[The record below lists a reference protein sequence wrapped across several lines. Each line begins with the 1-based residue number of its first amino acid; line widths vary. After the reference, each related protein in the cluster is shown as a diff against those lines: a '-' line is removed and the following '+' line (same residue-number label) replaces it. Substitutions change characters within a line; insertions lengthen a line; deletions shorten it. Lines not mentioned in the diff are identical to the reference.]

1 MQRVL
6 RRNVPATAP
15 DPWTVDIYYE
25 EVRLHS
31 PDDPRRGPYVMPLVT
46 LRTNPCRWASNAG
59 CVMCGYHLGAR
70 RAEVHAEHL
79 IAQTRDAIRRLNPET
94 YPTLVFTS
102 NGSFLDPFEVPDDVR
117 PRLLTMLREAGFRFV
132 VMETRPEFI
141 TRERLRDIAK
151 AFSPDTPHGQKLPLS
166 ISFGVES
173 SSDFIQRY
181 CINKG
186 RRRKDYEAAFEL
198 LKSEG
203 YGFDCYVLLGK
214 PFLTAQEDV
223 ADALTTIRFAIEH
236 GAEYVFVMVTNMV
249 DYSLTAYLEERGRYR
264 LPSLWRAIDLLER
277 LDERERAVVQIKG
290 ISHAPVEPR
299 KYARTCEVCTEHVKG
314 ALNFWNMTG
323 EYEHIR
329 SIHPCS
335 CRDTYRREEW
345 EQASPLPLAE
355 RIYRAYETLAKELS
369 IDRKLLPDLAEMQA
383 QWVMEHPVE
392 AAQ

>member
-1 MQRVL
+1 MQHVL
-6 RRNVPATAP
+6 RRNVPAKAP
-15 DPWTVDIYYE
+15 DPWHVDIYYE
-25 EVRLHS
+25 EVRLHNA
-31 PDDPRRGPYVMPLVT
+31 DDPRQGPYVMPLVT

-70 RAEVHAEHL
+70 RATVHAEHL
-79 IAQTRDAIRRLNPET
+79 LAQTRDAIRRLNSEV
-94 YPTLVFTS
+94 YPALVFTS
-102 NGSFLDPFEVPDDVR
+102 NGSFLDPFEVPDDLR

-141 TRERLRDIAK
+141 TPERLREMAK
-151 AFSPDTPHGQKLPLS
+151 AFSPATPRGKKLPLS

-173 SSDFIQRY
+173 SSDFIQKY

-198 LKSEG
+198 LKTEG

-223 ADALTTIRFAIEH
+223 ADALSTIRFAIEH

-249 DYSLTAYLEERGRYR
+249 DYSLTSYLEEQGRYR
-264 LPSLWRAIDLLER
+264 LPSLWRAVDLLAR
-277 LDERERAVVQIKG
+277 LDAHERALVQIKG

-299 KYARTCEVCTEHVKG
+299 KYAHTCDICTEHVKG

-329 SIHPCS
+329 SIYPCA
-335 CRDTYRREEW
+335 CHDVYRREEW
-345 EQASPLPLAE
+345 ERVSPMPLPE
-355 RIYRAYETLAKELS
+355 RIYHAYETLAQELS
-369 IDRKLLPDLAEMQA
+369 IDRALLPDRVEMHSH
-383 QWVMEHPVE
+383 WLTEHPAE
-392 AAQ
+392 AVQ